1 MPLDP
6 ELLELISQAN
16 AARRR
21 RGRADQAPDSGAEAE
36 LQRRYHADRR
46 LAVYGSLAPGKVNHH
61 IVAPAG
67 GEWSAGVV
75 TGTFSE
81 NGWGATHGFPG
92 LRWSAGGS
100 DVRVSLLTSDSLPDH
115 WADLDH
121 FEGSDYM
128 RILVPV
134 VGEDARLIAVANLYE
149 LR

>member
-1 MPLDP
+1 MSVDP

-21 RGRADQAPDSGAEAE
+21 RGGAPDAPETGAEGD
-36 LQRRYHADRR
+36 LQRRFHADRW
-46 LAVYGSLAPGKVNHH
+46 LAVYGSLAPGKINHH

-67 GEWSAGVV
+67 GEWTAGFV

-92 LRWSAGGS
+92 LRWSPDGS
-100 DVRVSLLTSDSLPDH
+100 EVRVSLLRSEQLPAH

-121 FEGSDYM
+121 FEGDDYM

-134 VGEDARLIAVANLYE
+134 TGEDAKLVAVANLDE